1 MPVASRTALTAA
13 TTSPRAS
20 AATAS
25 GGSWKE
31 FDDMARPRTDL
42 RTAYGTG
49 LRRLVT
55 SAGRWVSLRSTHTT
69 GAAKKKDLLPTEGV
83 GPLISAPASE
93 TAASR
98 PGDAPRPG
106 RHPRRPPPPPHS

>member
-42 RTAYGTG
+42 RTAYGTEI
-49 LRRLVT
+49 
-55 SAGRWVSLRSTHTT
+55 GRAHSELQSLMRISY
-69 GAAKKKDLLPTEGV
+69 AVFCLKKKKIHIQTNTNPPQSCE
-83 GPLISAPASE
+83 PN
-93 TAASR
+93 TAR
-98 PGDAPRPG
+98 NQ
-106 RHPRRPPPPPHS
+106 HIQEK

>member
-42 RTAYGTG
+42 RTAYGTS

-55 SAGRWVSLRSTHTT
+55 RPSHVGCGSKKRRRGAGVLLDCTGRSSARLVPLATPLHDGVAGP
-69 GAAKKKDLLPTEGV
+69 GAHLPRQHAG
-83 GPLISAPASE
+83 
-93 TAASR
+93 
-98 PGDAPRPG
+98 
-106 RHPRRPPPPPHS
+106 